1 MLIPDF
7 KVEKGGYMGKIKI
20 GMDVATK
27 FDKGFKSPR
36 SRSG

>member
-1 MLIPDF
+1 MLIQDF
-7 KVEKGGYMGKIKI
+7 KVEKGGYIGKIKI
-20 GMDVATK
+20 GIDFATK